1 MIKLNHDLSQTDLPC
16 ILFLH
21 GFLGNMDQWNV
32 VQHRINHIPSLK
44 IELPGHGHSDD
55 CLENYSINE
64 LADQIEILIHSYN
77 LSNIHLVGHSMGG
90 YVAAKIAYKIPERI
104 RSLTLINSIAGGDS
118 PDRIK
123 SRDRSLKLIAK
134 FRKAFVN
141 MAIANLFNEDERTEF
156 CDEIEAMKK
165 QAVNIS
171 SESVVHAIL
180 AMRNRESSLE
190 QLSHTTLKIN
200 YIYSTT
206 DPIIPKEKMLKEIQL
221 LNANGYEI
229 ESGHMSILT
238 HPEKISSILS
248 SILPGL

>member
-1 MIKLNHDLSQTDLPC
+1 MIHLNHDLSQTDLPC

-21 GFLGNMDQWNV
+21 GFLGNMDQWDK
-32 VQHRINHIPSLK
+32 VQHKTTHIPSFK

-55 CLENYSINE
+55 CVKSYSINE
-64 LADQIEILIHSYN
+64 LADQVEILIHSYN
-77 LSNIHLVGHSMGG
+77 LSNIHLMGHSMGG
-90 YVAAKIAYKIPERI
+90 YVAANIAHKIPERML
-104 RSLTLINSIAGGDS
+104 SLTLINSIAGGDS

-134 FRKAFVN
+134 FRNAFVN
-141 MAIANLFNEDERTEF
+141 MAIANLFSEDERTEF
-156 CDEIEAMKK
+156 YDEIEAMKK

-171 SESVVHAIL
+171 SESVIHAIL

-190 QLSHTTLKIN
+190 KLKLKQLELA

-206 DPIIPKEKMLKEIQL
+206 DPIVPKEKVLKEIQL
-221 LNANGYEI
+221 LHAKGYEI

-238 HPEKISSILS
+238 HPEKISSILN
-248 SILPGL
+248 SIVLSH